1 MIGMYRRD
9 QESIEVVHKFF
20 EKLLPF
26 IYMPK
31 NISQW
36 TVESVDNFRFILYEL
51 FLCLIGSC
59 IKYERFS
66 MADYFIGTEYYAVD
80 PSDRR
85 DLMHSFMDFC

>member
-1 MIGMYRRD
+1 MIAMYRRD

-26 IYMPK
+26 TYMPK

-36 TVESVDNFRFILYEL
+36 TVESVDNFRFISYEL
-51 FLCLIGSC
+51 FLYLIGSC

-66 MADYFIGTEYYAVD
+66 MANYFIDTEYYAVD
-80 PSDRR
+80 
-85 DLMHSFMDFC
+85 